1 MAAVKFEGVDILDA
15 LGQIMDR
22 HTLHYKDDFELDKEL
37 ISKLATSTSPE
48 DRHLLWMSRPF
59 GTYTLRERDTYL
71 EGTFEHNTW
80 KFYHEQTKDPILA
93 YALSLNGLQDGKVM
107 GTIYPL
113 DYADHV
119 EHIKQLTCPIAKVTV
134 AFADGF
140 VITLPYENRRRQI
153 NELMPKHGSPKS
165 VFYEPESERELATIL
180 RRERFKRDYHAVPGD
195 FKEYIRRLEKDSVRS
210 QMKEA
215 KATAKIHSHK
225 IPGKA
230 GPEL

>member
-1 MAAVKFEGVDILDA
+1 MVAVKFEGVDILDA
-15 LGQIMDR
+15 LGQIMEL
-22 HTLHYKDDFELDKEL
+22 HTQHYKDDFELDKKL
-37 ISKLATSTSPE
+37 LCKLAISISPE
-48 DRHLLWMSRPF
+48 DRCLLWMSRPF

-119 EHIKQLTCPIAKVTV
+119 EHIKQLTCPIEKVTV

-140 VITLPYENRRRQI
+140 VTTLPYESRRRQI
-153 NELMPKHGSPKS
+153 NELIAKHGSPKS
-165 VFYEPESERELATIL
+165 IFYEPESERELATIL

-195 FKEYIRRLEKDSVRS
+195 FKEYIRRLEKDSVRN
-210 QMKEA
+210 QMKES
-215 KATAKIHSHK
+215 KAAAKIHPHK
-225 IPGKA
+225 TPGKA

>member
-1 MAAVKFEGVDILDA
+1 MAAVKFEGVDVLDA
-15 LGQIMDR
+15 LGQIMEL

-37 ISKLATSTSPE
+37 IPKLALSTLPE
-48 DRHLLWMSRPF
+48 DKHLLWMSRPY

-80 KFYHEQTKDPILA
+80 KFYHEQTKDSILA
-93 YALSLNGLQDGKVM
+93 YALSLDGMQEGKVI

-113 DYADHV
+113 DYGSHV

-134 AFADGF
+134 TFADGF
-140 VITLPYENRRRQI
+140 VATLPYESRRRQM

-165 VFYEPESERELATIL
+165 MFYEPESERELAVIL
-180 RRERFKRDYHAVPGD
+180 KRERFKRDYHAVPRD
-195 FKEYIRRLEKDSVRS
+195 FKEYIRRLEKDSVRE
-210 QMKEA
+210 QIKDA
-215 KATAKIHSHK
+215 RTVVTAYPHGTL
-225 IPGKA
+225 GKD

>member
-1 MAAVKFEGVDILDA
+1 MAAVKFEGVDVLDT
-15 LGQIMDR
+15 LGQIMEL
-22 HTLHYKDDFELDKEL
+22 HTLHYKDDFELDKKL
-37 ISKLATSTSPE
+37 IPKLALSTSPE

-93 YALSLNGLQDGKVM
+93 YALSLDGMQDGKVM

-113 DYADHV
+113 DYAGHV
-119 EHIKQLTCPIAKVTV
+119 EHVKQLTCPIAKVTV

-140 VITLPYENRRRQI
+140 VTTLPYESRRRQM

-165 VFYEPESERELATIL
+165 MSYEPESERELAAIL

-195 FKEYIRRLEKDSVRS
+195 FKEYIRRLKKDSVRS
-210 QMKEA
+210 QIKETKAAA
-215 KATAKIHSHK
+215 KVHPHTA
-225 IPGKA
+225 PGKD